1 MRNTLKE
8 LKKSLDEKER
18 AAKAA
23 VATTVVKAA
32 QSIIESK
39 IGCQVL
45 VEVLEAYNNTKALD
59 SALKKIRAI
68 APDTS
73 ALLISVD
80 RDVKKIFALSSVP
93 KVRTFNFTSIAIKL
107 KTVILIS
114 RTNLFT
120 VRDIQRA
127 ESK

>member
-1 MRNTLKE
+1 MRE
-8 LKKSLDEKER
+8 LKKSLDDKER

-23 VATTVVKAA
+23 VTTTVVKTA

-39 IGCQVL
+39 VGCQVL

-59 SALKKIRAI
+59 LALKKIKAI
-68 APDTS
+68 SPETS

-80 RDVKKIFALSSVP
+80 RDVKKIFALSSAS
-93 KVRTFNFTSIAIKL
+93 KVRTFSLERRFYLTIKV
-107 KTVILIS
+107 KTIIFIS

-127 ESK
+127 EGK